1 MFGLGKKKNKK
12 KKDLKIN
19 KTKKK
24 TLWNDME
31 NIKPTLKTQT
41 AYKNYRIN
49 GGEKTYEDFLK
60 GKR

>member
-1 MFGLGKKKNKK
+1 MFSKKKKK
-12 KKDLKIN
+12 KKDLKIG
-19 KTKKK
+19 KKK

-41 AYKNYRIN
+41 AYKSYRLG
-49 GGEKTYEDFLK
+49 GGEKSYEDWLT

>member
-12 KKDLKIN
+12 KNQKDLKIS
-19 KTKKK
+19 KKK

-41 AYKNYRIN
+41 AYKNYRI
-49 GGEKTYEDFLK
+49 GGGNVTYEDYLK
-60 GKR
+60 GLR